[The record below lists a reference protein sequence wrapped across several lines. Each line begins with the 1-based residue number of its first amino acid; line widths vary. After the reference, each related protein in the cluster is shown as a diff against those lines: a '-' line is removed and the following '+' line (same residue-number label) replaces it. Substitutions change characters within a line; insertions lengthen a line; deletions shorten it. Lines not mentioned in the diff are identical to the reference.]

1 MSASERLPV
10 WFIPHGGGP
19 CFFMDPPAGAPQAWT
34 KMEAYLRGLLKAVKE
49 RPRAIL
55 MISGHWLEPRPTLG
69 AAAAPP
75 LIFDYFGFPKHTYEL
90 KYPAPG
96 DPALARRVVDLLEQ
110 AGVPAAQD
118 ASRGYDHGVF
128 IPMLLVAPD
137 ADIPVVQLSL
147 DLSLDPARH
156 LVIGRALAPL
166 REEGVLIVGS
176 GMSFHNL
183 QNFYRA
189 DPRVLALAEKFDD
202 WLTRTLALDED
213 ARDAALTKWEE
224 APGARFSQP
233 HEDHLLPLMV
243 AAGAAEADRGARDFH
258 DHVFGAP
265 ISGFRFG

>member
-1 MSASERLPV
+1 MSERLPV

-19 CFFMDPPAGAPQAWT
+19 CFFMDPPVGAPNAWT
-34 KMEAYLRGLLKAVKE
+34 RMEAYLRGLLKGLKE

-55 MISGHWLEPRPTLG
+55 IVSGHWLEPRATFG
-69 AAAAPP
+69 AAKAPP
-75 LIFDYFGFPKHTYEL
+75 LIYDYQGFPRHTYEL
-90 KYPAPG
+90 KFPAPG
-96 DPALARRVVDLLEQ
+96 DPALARRARELLEK
-110 AGVPAAQD
+110 AGISAGED
-118 ASRGYDHGVF
+118 AERGYDHGVF
-128 IPMLLVAPD
+128 IPLLLVEPH

-147 DLSLDPARH
+147 ENSLDPARH
-156 LVIGRALAPL
+156 LAIGRALEPL

-189 DPRVLALAEKFDD
+189 DPRVLQLAEKFDAF
-202 WLTRTLALDED
+202 LTDAVAQDEE
-213 ARDAALTKWEE
+213 ARARALTKWEA
-224 APGARFSQP
+224 APGARVSQP

-243 AAGAAEADRGARDFH
+243 AAGAAGSDAGARDFH